1 MSKSLTVDAVAPG
14 LEPDA
19 EPFDG
24 AEAVAF
30 GAGVATLSETVR
42 PRLRPITLML
52 VDEQPIVQLGVSLI
66 AKESR
71 RPCRVIEASG
81 GEAAVDLA
89 RRERPDLVL
98 LDPSLADLLL
108 ADAVR
113 RIGAV
118 SPASRIVVFPAHI
131 TPSIREDAARLG
143 VHGLLGKDATP
154 SNFLATIEAVAR
166 GERKLGETEQR
177 DSLRRAA
184 AKLNCAPLTPREH
197 EIIRRAARGESNAE
211 IASAIFLAPTT
222 VKSYVQSALAKL
234 EARNRVEAVFKLSEL
249 RLL

>member
-1 MSKSLTVDAVAPG
+1 MSKSLIVEAAAPG
-14 LEPDA
+14 VEPIAAPLDGGEAAPALVSA
-19 EPFDG
+19 EP
-24 AEAVAF
+24 
-30 GAGVATLSETVR
+30 LSQTAH
-42 PRLRPITLML
+42 PRLRRITVML

-66 AKESR
+66 AKESE
-71 RPCRVIEASG
+71 RPCRMIEASG
-81 GEAAVDLA
+81 GEAAIDLA

-108 ADAVR
+108 AEAVR

-118 SPASRIVVFPAHI
+118 SPASRIVIFPAHI
-131 TPSIREDAARLG
+131 TPSIREEAARLG

-154 SNFLATIEAVAR
+154 AHFLATIETVAR
-166 GERKLGETEQR
+166 GERMLEVEER
-177 DSLRRAA
+177 DALRRAA

-222 VKSYVQSALAKL
+222 VKSYVQSALGKL

>member
-1 MSKSLTVDAVAPG
+1 MSKSLTVEAVAPG
-14 LEPDA
+14 VEPDSA
-19 EPFDG
+19 PFTG
-24 AEAVAF
+24 SEAGPF
-30 GAGVATLSETVR
+30 GAGTAPLSETAQ
-42 PRLRPITLML
+42 PRLRRITLML

-71 RPCRVIEASG
+71 RPCRVIASLGG
-81 GEAAVDLA
+81 GEAAVELA

-108 ADAVR
+108 SDAVR

-131 TPSIREDAARLG
+131 TPSIHEEAARLG

-154 SNFLATIEAVAR
+154 ANFLATIEAVAR
-166 GERKLGETEQR
+166 GEQMLEAEQR

-222 VKSYVQSALAKL
+222 VKSYVQSALGKL
-234 EARNRVEAVFKLSEL
+234 EARNRVEAVFKLAEL

>member
-1 MSKSLTVDAVAPG
+1 MSKSLTVEALAPG
-14 LEPDA
+14 A
-19 EPFDG
+19 ELDSAPFEAG
-24 AEAVAF
+24 AAVSF
-30 GAGVATLSETVR
+30 DPGPATLSETAR
-42 PRLRPITLML
+42 PRLRRITLML

-66 AKESR
+66 AKESQ
-71 RPCRVIEASG
+71 RPCRVIEASD
-81 GEAAVDLA
+81 GESAIELA

-98 LDPSLADLLL
+98 LDPSLADLML

-113 RIGAV
+113 RIAAV

-131 TPSIREDAARLG
+131 TPSIREEAAQLG

-154 SNFLATIEAVAR
+154 ANFLATIEAVAR
-166 GERKLGETEQR
+166 GERMLEDEQR

-222 VKSYVQSALAKL
+222 VKSYVQSALGKL

>member
-1 MSKSLTVDAVAPG
+1 MSKSLTVNAVAPD
-14 LEPDA
+14 LEPNSSPLAESDA
-19 EPFDG
+19 VP
-24 AEAVAF
+24 F
-30 GAGVATLSETVR
+30 GAGIVPLSETAH
-42 PRLRPITLML
+42 PRLRRITLML

-71 RPCRVIEASG
+71 RPCRIIEASG
-81 GEAAVDLA
+81 GEAAIETA

-113 RIGAV
+113 RLGAV
-118 SPASRIVVFPAHI
+118 SPSSRIVLFPAHI
-131 TPSIREDAARLG
+131 TPSIREEAARLG

-154 SNFLATIEAVAR
+154 ANFLATIEAIAR
-166 GERKLGETEQR
+166 GERMLEDEQR
-177 DSLRRAA
+177 DALRRAA

-222 VKSYVQSALAKL
+222 VKSYVQSALGKL

>member
-1 MSKSLTVDAVAPG
+1 MSKSLTVDAVAPSV
-14 LEPDA
+14 EPVPTA
-19 EPFDG
+19 FDG
-24 AEAVAF
+24 GQAVTFEA
-30 GAGVATLSETVR
+30 GAATLSETAH
-42 PRLRPITLML
+42 PRLRRITLLL
-52 VDEQPIVQLGVSLI
+52 VDEHPIVQLGVSLI

-71 RPCRVIEASG
+71 RPCRVIEAAS
-81 GEAAVDLA
+81 GEAAVELA

-131 TPSIREDAARLG
+131 TPSIREEAAGLG

-154 SNFLATIEAVAR
+154 AKFLATIEAVAR
-166 GERKLGETEQR
+166 GERKLGEAEQR
-177 DSLRRAA
+177 DALRRAA

-222 VKSYVQSALAKL
+222 VKSYVHSALGKL
-234 EARNRVEAVFKLSEL
+234 EARNRVEAVFKLAEL

>member
-1 MSKSLTVDAVAPG
+1 MSKSLTVDAIAPA
-14 LEPDA
+14 A
-19 EPFDG
+19 EPNPAAFDG
-24 AEAVAF
+24 GQAVPFEAVPAP
-30 GAGVATLSETVR
+30 LSETAH
-42 PRLRPITLML
+42 PRLRRITLML

-81 GEAAVDLA
+81 GEAAIELA

-98 LDPSLADLLL
+98 LDPSLSDLLL

-131 TPSIREDAARLG
+131 TPSIHEEAARLG

-154 SNFLATIEAVAR
+154 ANFLATIEAVAR
-166 GERKLGETEQR
+166 GERMLEVEQR
-177 DSLRRAA
+177 DALRRAA

-222 VKSYVQSALAKL
+222 VKSYVQSALGKL

>member
-1 MSKSLTVDAVAPG
+1 MSKSLAVEAVAPG
-14 LEPDA
+14 VEPDSA
-19 EPFDG
+19 RFDG
-24 AEAVAF
+24 GSAVSLETGPAP
-30 GAGVATLSETVR
+30 LSQTAR
-42 PRLRPITLML
+42 PRLRRITLML

-71 RPCRVIEASG
+71 RPCRVIEASD
-81 GEAAVDLA
+81 GESAIDLA

-131 TPSIREDAARLG
+131 TPSIREEAAGLG
-143 VHGLLGKDATP
+143 VHGLLGKDAAP
-154 SNFLATIEAVAR
+154 ANFLATIEAVAR
-166 GERKLGETEQR
+166 GERMLEAEQR

-184 AKLNCAPLTPREH
+184 AKLNGAPLTPREH

-222 VKSYVQSALAKL
+222 VKSYVQSALGKL
-234 EARNRVEAVFKLSEL
+234 EARNRVEAVFKLAEL

>member
-1 MSKSLTVDAVAPG
+1 MSKSLTVDAVTPD
-14 LEPDA
+14 LEPNSA
-19 EPFDG
+19 PFAG
-24 AEAVAF
+24 GEAVSF
-30 GAGVATLSETVR
+30 GAGTATLSETAH
-42 PRLRPITLML
+42 PRLRRITLML

-81 GEAAVDLA
+81 GEAAIELA

-118 SPASRIVVFPAHI
+118 SPASRIVIFPAHI
-131 TPSIREDAARLG
+131 TPSIREEAARLG

-154 SNFLATIEAVAR
+154 ANFLATIEAVAR
-166 GERKLGETEQR
+166 GERMLEDEQR
-177 DSLRRAA
+177 DTLRRAA

-222 VKSYVQSALAKL
+222 VKSYVQSALGKL

>member
-1 MSKSLTVDAVAPG
+1 MSKSLTVDAVAPDV
-14 LEPDA
+14 EPDTA
-19 EPFDG
+19 LFDG
-24 AEAVAF
+24 GGPVLLEADA
-30 GAGVATLSETVR
+30 ATLSETAQ
-42 PRLRPITLML
+42 PRLRRITLML
-52 VDEQPIVQLGVSLI
+52 VDEQPIVQLGVSMI
-66 AKESR
+66 ARESR
-71 RPCRVIEASG
+71 RPCRVIEAGG
-81 GEAAVDLA
+81 GEAAIELA

-108 ADAVR
+108 AEVVR

-118 SPASRIVVFPAHI
+118 SPASRIVIFPAHI
-131 TPSIREDAARLG
+131 TPSIREEAARLG

-154 SNFLATIEAVAR
+154 ADFLATIEAVAR
-166 GERKLGETEQR
+166 GERMLGVEQR
-177 DSLRRAA
+177 DALRRAA

-222 VKSYVQSALAKL
+222 VKSYVQSALGKL

>member
-1 MSKSLTVDAVAPG
+1 MSKSMTVDAVAPVV
-14 LEPDA
+14 EPNSA
-19 EPFDG
+19 PFDG
-24 AEAVAF
+24 GEAGPL
-30 GAGVATLSETVR
+30 GAAPATLSETAH
-42 PRLRPITLML
+42 PRLRRITLML

-81 GEAAVDLA
+81 GEAAVELA
-89 RRERPDLVL
+89 RQERPDLVL

-131 TPSIREDAARLG
+131 TPSICEEAAGLG

-154 SNFLATIEAVAR
+154 ANFLATIEAVAR
-166 GERKLGETEQR
+166 GERMLEAEQR
-177 DSLRRAA
+177 DTLRRAA

-222 VKSYVQSALAKL
+222 VKSYVQSALGKL